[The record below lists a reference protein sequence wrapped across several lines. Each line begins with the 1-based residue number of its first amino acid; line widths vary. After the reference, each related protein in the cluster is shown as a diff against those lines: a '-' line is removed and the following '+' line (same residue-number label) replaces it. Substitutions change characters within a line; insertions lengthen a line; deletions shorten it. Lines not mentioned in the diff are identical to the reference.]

1 MRHTDRPSGR
11 TERQLIHRSTRTCRA
26 GSSFA
31 AASAAGADA
40 AEQVGVGV
48 VVEAGW
54 RGVAGEA
61 DTVGI
66 YRTLLLFSEIPSC
79 IYLYSILHVHVAS

>member
-1 MRHTDRPSGR
+1 MRHRLSLSLSG
-11 TERQLIHRSTRTCRA
+11 QAPLPFPHSFIPCVTRTCRA

-66 YRTLLLFSEIPSC
+66 
-79 IYLYSILHVHVAS
+79 